1 MNCSIHK
8 NRFGKVT
15 SVKAQNGEDSIL
27 FKKLAGL
34 PFIRTQEEAA
44 TILSTSIIHSP
55 IINKSPS
62 HLYETGEPK
71 IYFKTS
77 KGVTESYKEAILNN
91 TDKVSYYGYMSV
103 SGQLINLGSFST
115 TTNNDLP
122 IGAINDSI
130 VTGLLEESKV
140 FDGTSYSLKGVGTS
154 KFEAGV
160 NAALAYE
167 MIKNGSEDNG
177 YILTSGGTISL
188 PQDEVELPEVDASTT
203 PTATLIKFPLDS
215 NSTSEKLTDLS
226 NSIQLDLEAI
236 KEEAIKNNT
245 FLKAPNGNPSNL
257 SEREWVLTRHPNF
270 LNWFG
275 DWINS
280 PETASK
286 VVDENGEPLVVY
298 HGSEKAGF
306 FEFSNDEARDGGHFF
321 SDSTSIANS
330 YTNSLNDISYPV
342 VKNIDEAI
350 SYLEELEHDITKGY
364 LFNGTQYE
372 SLEELKNNEDVKN
385 ENDITEIWNVTSPDG
400 YFSTFYK
407 PDELVQYANQ
417 YTVSTSGVAPYFINL
432 RNPNKIEGHGDSW
445 DNIFGVPTVEL
456 EVSLEYN
463 NETDKIIFLDHS
475 NKSHSFDTIEDA
487 YDFIDMNYNNSIA
500 EGLVERYND
509 SNEEAVDNFDIYA
522 TLKYIGDVDTG
533 EEAYGGMTTRE
544 WVEET
549 KEMGEDYDGV
559 IFYDIQD
566 TGPFGYAPHGDVYV
580 AFSPSDIKSVDNIG
594 QFSNLIDDF
603 RFSISG
609 KLDGISNISVSQK
622 EVVQVIKPIL
632 DSIGVDY
639 EFKNTKELR
648 DLGGM
653 LSNQRGVPKGALS
666 GETVYLN
673 SEVIT
678 LDTPIHELGHLWI
691 NKMKTSNPELYNK
704 GLELIN
710 TSDGAK
716 YFEYVKQTQ
725 PSLEENSTEFYEEAL
740 AQAIGDNGARIIDA
754 KRKKSFVDWVNSLFK
769 WVGEQLGISEISPEK
784 LQSMKLKEFATAVA
798 IETLKGNTIAGTL
811 ESYPGEATTLKSQ
824 NLVNPV
830 KYEDMGIN
838 QDLYP
843 SDAITKLPIKDLKTA
858 IEEYEGRVV
867 IITSDATGVHYKDG
881 ELIQGGPG
889 YITLNENVRD
899 GIGFASLDEKTAQAT
914 GTRAQKI
921 GNGKPVLM
929 LIMTQNFEA
938 AVGNKYGAQYLF
950 ENIFKAQNTSRF
962 KTFKNA
968 FKKVISNYYETYIT
982 EETFKY
988 SELNKQD
995 HKKLLLDVID
1005 NLDNNKYSLEE
1016 VLNHFTDDTNFEFR
1030 RNLLKNLIYLQNST
1044 SSTDS
1049 SLKEVRDFLIKN
1061 NVNFNSFA
1069 SEYLDR
1075 SFDLKTFNE
1084 GKIKSEQDSFGA
1096 VVAGFGIETFSSPN
1110 EMKTYISEA
1119 QKLGVEHK
1127 QFNGKIPAIKGS
1139 QFILDAAYPV
1149 NDNFS
1154 DYTEDE
1160 TEFSKEGNK
1169 IKDTLIKKWDSN
1181 LKKVIY
1187 KNLKPP
1193 QKIKFKAWIA
1203 KNHPELLQVRKGSPS
1218 TDVAGGK
1225 GVRFK
1230 EGAQELMFQDA
1241 LKRFELL
1248 QGRNGLTNFKVG
1260 ETIIEITLN
1269 EDSINVKSIKN
1280 LSPTSNRE
1288 AALKELF
1295 YYADLENKKVVVN
1308 TSDSSVIQILKN
1320 NGFIQKYESQES
1332 EFIRPDKVNF
1342 SITPANSKSVYTK
1355 EDIVE
1360 VTDAKR
1366 YSEAMSIAIEEMKKA
1381 SPNDNKSLQVDSVS
1395 ETKAQEILDSGGKIF
1410 MSKDNMAGGYVLPN
1424 GYMGGLFKNP
1434 ITNKTRAALP
1444 LQQAR
1449 IEAGGRFFDSYDL
1462 NEDTYLKNG
1471 FRPLVR
1477 MDFNEEYAPENW
1489 EQTSLVTK
1497 PDNVFFIYDPTYKA
1511 TKGEGDRIND
1521 YAEAFSFVTN
1531 YLSLENKSANTQGF
1545 FSAAVRGE
1553 HAPNREWEP
1562 EVEFTEKQNS
1572 FKQNYYDKHMG
1583 NFDAHIAT
1591 NIPTFRENQ
1600 IRVASGLVDML
1611 SKEDG
1616 TSLIYDIGGSE
1627 GGFVKS
1633 ITDASNGKIR
1643 TINLDANQ
1651 DMQEVHNSNPVEGSV
1666 FINEAFFQ
1674 GFTDNGVTYNTHIPS
1689 EKADVV
1695 HESMTF
1701 QFISHVREPFI
1712 KEVKSKYLKED
1723 GIFLL
1728 EEKITPE
1735 TQEQWEA
1742 NELVKDE
1749 FKLKYY
1755 SQQYID
1761 RKKEEVLVGMK
1772 ANQTP
1777 YKTLLSDLKKEFLY
1791 VEEYWDSGNFKGV
1804 IATNN
1809 KEKLNAFLDSIGGKM
1824 ITKYNEQLYKE
1835 IPDSAVNSLIENLVN
1850 KGDINLSCGI

>member
-8 NRFGKVT
+8 NRFGKVVE
-15 SVKAQNGEDSIL
+15 VKTQTGEDSVL
-27 FKKLAGL
+27 FKSLAGL
-34 PFIRTQEEAA
+34 PFIETMEEAA
-44 TILSTSIIHSP
+44 TLLASSLLYTPTVS
-55 IINKSPS
+55 KSPS
-62 HLYETGEPK
+62 HIYPETKEPK
-71 IYFKTS
+71 LFFKTNTD
-77 KGVTESYKEAILNN
+77 VTESYKTALLNN
-91 TDKVSYYGYMSV
+91 TDKNVEYGFMGV
-103 SGQLINLGSFST
+103 NGNLIAIGSFST
-115 TTNNDLP
+115 TTNNDSV
-122 IGAINDSI
+122 IGAINEAISTDLI
-130 VTGLLEESKV
+130 EEKKV
-140 FDGTSYSLKGVGTS
+140 FDGTSYSLKGVGSS
-154 KFEAGV
+154 KLESKVSAVKAYSLLQAVPNNQYQIMAGGF
-160 NAALAYE
+160 L
-167 MIKNGSEDNG
+167 
-177 YILTSGGTISL
+177 SL
-188 PQDEVELPEVDASTT
+188 PQAEVELPETEVDTT
-203 PTATLIKFPLDS
+203 PVAETIKNPITAYNTPQ
-215 NSTSEKLTDLS
+215 ELT
-226 NSIQLDLEAI
+226 QQVEQFELDLKEI
-236 KEEAIKNNT
+236 KEKSIANGT
-245 FLKAPNGNPSNL
+245 FMLAPNGNNSNL
-257 SEREWVLTRHPNF
+257 SEIEWLIVRHPNF
-270 LNWFG
+270 INWFG

-286 VVDENGEPLVVY
+286 VVDKNGEPEVVY
-298 HGSEKAGF
+298 HGSNTMGF
-306 FEFSNDEARDGGHFF
+306 HKFSISYVRDGGFFF
-321 SDSTSIANS
+321 SSNDRISKT
-330 YTNSLNDISYPV
+330 YTRENNEISFEV
-342 VKNIDEAI
+342 ATNKDEALRI
-350 SYLEELEHDITKGY
+350 AEDKGLTVQIEDEDYYIYSNDGLYAEVSNEEDLILTI
-364 LFNGTQYE
+364 
-372 SLEELKNNEDVKN
+372 NNFEQS
-385 ENDITEIWNVTSPDG
+385 SPG
-400 YFSTFYK
+400 LAGF
-407 PDELVQYANQ
+407 
-417 YTVSTSGVAPYFINL
+417 FINL
-432 RNPNKIEGHGDSW
+432 RDPMVVDGYGANW
-445 DNIFGVPTVEL
+445 DEISGYESSDL
-456 EVSLEYN
+456 SLRLEYN
-463 NETDKIIFLDHS
+463 EETEQYDFEDYDDS
-475 NKSHSFDTIEDA
+475 VEEFSTIVDA
-487 YDFIDMNYNNSIA
+487 YQHIESTYGEYVADK
-500 EGLVERYND
+500 LKD
-509 SNEEAVDNFDIYA
+509 SLEEDQSYGGRGVGEYYYQGNPQ
-522 TLKYIGDVDTG
+522 TG
-533 EEAYGGMTTRE
+533 EEAPPGMTTRE
-544 WVEET
+544 WV
-549 KEMGEDYDGV
+549 KEATHYNDHDGV
-559 IFYDIQD
+559 IFRDID
-566 TGPFGYAPHGDVYV
+566 DSGPHGTSGTGDVFV
-580 AFSPSDIKSVDNIG
+580 VTNPSDIKSLDNIG
-594 QFSNLIDDF
+594 QFDSNNEDI
-603 RFSISG
+603 RFSKVG
-609 KLDGISNISVSQK
+609 KLEGISNIPVSQK

-632 DSIGVDY
+632 DSVGVDY

-691 NKMKTSNPELYNK
+691 NKIKTSNPELYNK

-754 KRKKSFVDWVNSLFK
+754 KRKTSFVGWVNSLFK

-784 LQSMKLKEFATAVA
+784 LQTMKLKEFATAVA
-798 IETLKGNTIAGTL
+798 IETLKGNTVAGAL

-830 KYEDMGIN
+830 KYEDMGIK

-843 SDAITKLPIKDLKTA
+843 SDAITKLPVKDLKSA

-929 LIMTQNFEA
+929 LIMTQNLEA

-950 ENIFKAQNTSRF
+950 ENIINAKDTSRF

-968 FKKVISNYYETYIT
+968 FKKVISTYYELYIT

-988 SELNKQD
+988 SEINKEE
-995 HKKLLLDVID
+995 HKRLLLDVID
-1005 NLDNNKYSLEE
+1005 NLDTNKYSLEE

-1030 RNLLKNLIYLQNST
+1030 RNLLKNLIYLQNFT
-1044 SSTDS
+1044 SRTDS
-1049 SLKEVRDFLIKN
+1049 SLREVREFLVKN
-1061 NVNFNSFA
+1061 NVNFSSFA
-1069 SEYLDR
+1069 SEYLDK
-1075 SFDLKTFNE
+1075 SFDLEAYNE
-1084 GKIKSEQDSFGA
+1084 GKIKSEQDIFGA

-1154 DYTEDE
+1154 DYVEDE
-1160 TEFSKEGNK
+1160 TEFTKEGNK
-1169 IKDTLIKKWDSN
+1169 IKDTLIKKWDKS
-1181 LKKVIY
+1181 LKKEVY
-1187 KNLKPP
+1187 KNFKDS

-1230 EGAQELMFQDA
+1230 EGAQELMLQDA

-1248 QGRNGLTNFKVG
+1248 QGKGGVTNFKVG
-1260 ETIIEITLN
+1260 EVLINIDLN
-1269 EDSINVKSIKN
+1269 EDAINIKAIKN

-1288 AALKELF
+1288 TALKELF
-1295 YYADLENKKVVVN
+1295 NYADSENKKVIAN
-1308 TSDSSVIQILKN
+1308 TPDKALINILKD

-1332 EFIRPDKVNF
+1332 EFVRPDKVNF
-1342 SITPANSKSVYTK
+1342 SIIPANSKSVYTK

-1562 EVEFTEKQNS
+1562 EVEFTEKQNR

-1804 IATNN
+1804 IATNSKN
-1809 KEKLNAFLDSIGGKM
+1809 KLNAFLDSVGGKM

>member
-8 NRFGKVT
+8 NRFGKVVE
-15 SVKAQNGEDSIL
+15 VKTQTGEDSVL
-27 FKKLAGL
+27 FKRLAGL
-34 PFIRTQEEAA
+34 PFIETMEEAA
-44 TILSTSIIHSP
+44 TLLASSLLYTPTVS
-55 IINKSPS
+55 KSPS
-62 HLYETGEPK
+62 HIYPETKEPK
-71 IYFKTS
+71 LFFKTNT
-77 KGVTESYKEAILNN
+77 GVTESYKTALLNN
-91 TDKVSYYGYMSV
+91 TDKNVEYGFMGVNGS
-103 SGQLINLGSFST
+103 LIAIGSFST
-115 TTNNDLP
+115 TTNNDSV
-122 IGAINDSI
+122 IGVINEAIATDLI
-130 VTGLLEESKV
+130 EEKKV
-140 FDGTSYSLKGVGTS
+140 FDGTSYSLKGVGSS
-154 KFEAGV
+154 KLESKVSAVKAYSLLQAVPNNQYQIMAGGF
-160 NAALAYE
+160 L
-167 MIKNGSEDNG
+167 
-177 YILTSGGTISL
+177 SL
-188 PQDEVELPEVDASTT
+188 PQAEVELPETEVDTT
-203 PTATLIKFPLDS
+203 PVA
-215 NSTSEKLTDLS
+215 
-226 NSIQLDLEAI
+226 
-236 KEEAIKNNT
+236 EAIKNPITAYNT
-245 FLKAPNGNPSNL
+245 PQELTQQAEQFELDLKEIREKSIANGTFMFAPNGNNSNL
-257 SEREWVLTRHPNF
+257 SEREWLIVRHPNF
-270 LNWFG
+270 ISWFG

-280 PETASK
+280 PKTASK
-286 VVDENGEPLVVY
+286 VVDKNGEPEVVY
-298 HGSEKAGF
+298 HGSNTMGFHKFSISDVKDGGF
-306 FEFSNDEARDGGHFF
+306 FFSSNDRIAR
-321 SDSTSIANS
+321 T
-330 YTNSLNDISYPV
+330 YTRENNDISFEV
-342 VKNIDEAI
+342 ATNKDEALRI
-350 SYLEELEHDITKGY
+350 AEDKGLTVQIEDEDYYIYSNDGLYAEVSNEEDLILTI
-364 LFNGTQYE
+364 
-372 SLEELKNNEDVKN
+372 NNFEQS
-385 ENDITEIWNVTSPDG
+385 SPG
-400 YFSTFYK
+400 LAGF
-407 PDELVQYANQ
+407 
-417 YTVSTSGVAPYFINL
+417 FINL
-432 RNPNKIEGHGDSW
+432 RDPMVIDGYGANW
-445 DNIFGVPTVEL
+445 DEISGYEASDLTL
-456 EVSLEYN
+456 RLEYN
-463 NETDKIIFLDHS
+463 EESDQYEFVDYDESVSEFPTLI
-475 NKSHSFDTIEDA
+475 DA
-487 YDFIDMNYNNSIA
+487 YQHIDSTYGEYA
-500 EGLVERYND
+500 ADKLKD
-509 SNEEAVDNFDIYA
+509 SLEDDQQYGGRGVGEY
-522 TLKYIGDVDTG
+522 YYQGDPRTG
-533 EEAYGGMTTRE
+533 EEAPPGMTTRE
-544 WVEET
+544 WV
-549 KEMGEDYDGV
+549 KEATHYNDHDGV
-559 IFYDIQD
+559 IFRDID
-566 TGPFGYAPHGDVYV
+566 DNGPHGTSGTGDVFV
-580 AFSPSDIKSVDNIG
+580 AINPSDIKSLDNIG
-594 QFSNLIDDF
+594 QFDSNNEDI
-603 RFSISG
+603 RFSIDG
-609 KLDGISNISVSQK
+609 KLEGISNISVSQK

-632 DSIGVDY
+632 DSVGVDY
-639 EFKNTKELR
+639 EFKNTKELKV
-648 DLGGM
+648 LGGI
-653 LSNQRGVPKGALS
+653 LSNHEGVPKGALA

-673 SEVIT
+673 AEAIT

-691 NKMKTSNPELYNK
+691 NKVKISNPELYNK
-704 GLELIN
+704 GIELIN
-710 TSDGAK
+710 SPEGTK

-784 LQSMKLKEFATAVA
+784 LQTMKLKDFATAVA
-798 IETLKGNTIAGTL
+798 IETLKSNTIGGTL
-811 ESYPGEATTLKSQ
+811 EASPGESTVLKSQ

-830 KYEDMGIN
+830 KYEGMGLN

-843 SDAITKLPIKDLKTA
+843 SDAITKLPIKDLKSV
-858 IEEYEGRVV
+858 IEEYEGRVI
-867 IITSDATGVHYKDG
+867 IITSDATGVHYKNG

-914 GTRAQKI
+914 GARAQKI
-921 GNGKPVLM
+921 GNGNPVLV

-950 ENIFKAQNTSRF
+950 ENIFNAKNTSRF

-968 FKKVISNYYETYIT
+968 FKKVISNYYELYIT
-982 EETFKY
+982 EDTFKY
-988 SELNKQD
+988 SELNKQE
-995 HKKLLLDVID
+995 HKKILLDVID
-1005 NLDNNKYSLEE
+1005 NLDTNKYSLEE

-1030 RNLLKNLIYLQNST
+1030 RNLLKILIYLQNST
-1044 SSTDS
+1044 SSTET

-1069 SEYLDR
+1069 SEYLDK
-1075 SFDLKTFNE
+1075 SFDLGAFNE
-1084 GKIKSEQDSFGA
+1084 GKIRLEQNSFGA

-1110 EMKTYISEA
+1110 EMKSYISEA
-1119 QKLGVEHK
+1119 QKVGVEHK

-1149 NDNFS
+1149 NDNFT

-1160 TEFSKEGNK
+1160 TEFTKEDNK
-1169 IKDTLIKKWDSN
+1169 VKDTLIKKWDPS
-1181 LKKVIY
+1181 LKREIY
-1187 KNLKPP
+1187 KNLKAP

-1203 KNHPELLQVRKGSPS
+1203 KNHPKLLQVRKGSPS

-1230 EGAQELMFQDA
+1230 EGAQELMLQDA
-1241 LKRFELL
+1241 SKRFELS
-1248 QGRNGLTNFKVG
+1248 QGKNGVSNFKVG
-1260 ETIIEITLN
+1260 DTIIGFTSN
-1269 EDSINVKSIKN
+1269 EDSIIIKGIKN
-1280 LSPTSNRE
+1280 LNPSLERE
-1288 AALKELF
+1288 SALKEVF
-1295 YYADLENKKVVVN
+1295 TYADSQNKKVVVN
-1308 TSDSSVIQILKN
+1308 TSDKALINILKD
-1320 NGFIQKYESQES
+1320 NGFIQKYESQNS

-1342 SITPANSKSVYTK
+1342 SIAPVNNKPVYTRD
-1355 EDIVE
+1355 DIEE
-1360 VTDAKR
+1360 VTNAKR
-1366 YSEAMSIAIEEMKKA
+1366 YSEAMTFAIEEMKKA
-1381 SPNDNKSLQVDSVS
+1381 PSVNNKSLQVDLIP
-1395 ETKAQEILDSGGKIF
+1395 ETKAQEILDSGGRIF
-1410 MSKDNMAGGYVLPN
+1410 MSKDNMVGGYVLPN

-1434 ITNKTRAALP
+1434 LTTKNRAALP

-1449 IEAGGRFFDSYDL
+1449 IEVGGRFFDSYDL

-1489 EQTSLVTK
+1489 EETSLVSR
-1497 PDNVFFIYDPTYKA
+1497 PDNVFFVYDPTYKA

-1521 YAEAFSFVTN
+1521 YTEAFSFVTN

-1562 EVEFTEKQNS
+1562 EVEFTEKQKN

-1643 TINLDANQ
+1643 TINLDANK

-1723 GIFLL
+1723 GVFLL

-1742 NELVKDE
+1742 NELIKDE

>member
-8 NRFGKVT
+8 NRFGKVVG
-15 SVKAQNGEDSIL
+15 VKTQTGEDSVL
-27 FKKLAGL
+27 FKSLAGL
-34 PFIRTQEEAA
+34 PFIETMEEAA
-44 TILSTSIIHSP
+44 TLLASSLLYTPTVS
-55 IINKSPS
+55 KSPS
-62 HLYETGEPK
+62 HIYPETKEPK
-71 IYFKTS
+71 LFFKTNTD
-77 KGVTESYKEAILNN
+77 VTESYKTALLNN
-91 TDKVSYYGYMSV
+91 TDKNVEYGFMGV
-103 SGQLINLGSFST
+103 NGNLIAIGSFST
-115 TTNNDLP
+115 TTNNDSV
-122 IGAINDSI
+122 IGAINEAISTDLI
-130 VTGLLEESKV
+130 EEKKV
-140 FDGTSYSLKGVGTS
+140 FDGTSYSLKGVGSS
-154 KFEAGV
+154 KLESKVSAVKAYSLLQAVPNNQYQIMAGGF
-160 NAALAYE
+160 L
-167 MIKNGSEDNG
+167 
-177 YILTSGGTISL
+177 SL
-188 PQDEVELPEVDASTT
+188 PQAEVELPETEVDTT
-203 PTATLIKFPLDS
+203 PVAETIKNPITAYNTPQ
-215 NSTSEKLTDLS
+215 ELT
-226 NSIQLDLEAI
+226 QQVEQFELDLKEI
-236 KEEAIKNNT
+236 KEKSIANGT
-245 FLKAPNGNPSNL
+245 FMLAPNGNNSNL
-257 SEREWVLTRHPNF
+257 SEIEWLIVRHPNF
-270 LNWFG
+270 INWFG

-286 VVDENGEPLVVY
+286 VVDKNGEPEVVY
-298 HGSEKAGF
+298 HGSNTMGF
-306 FEFSNDEARDGGHFF
+306 HKFSISYVRDGGFFF
-321 SDSTSIANS
+321 SSNDRISKT
-330 YTNSLNDISYPV
+330 YTRENNEISFEV
-342 VKNIDEAI
+342 ATNKDEALRI
-350 SYLEELEHDITKGY
+350 AEDKGLTVQIEDEDYYIYSNDGLYAEVSNEEDLILTI
-364 LFNGTQYE
+364 
-372 SLEELKNNEDVKN
+372 NNFEQS
-385 ENDITEIWNVTSPDG
+385 SPG
-400 YFSTFYK
+400 LAGF
-407 PDELVQYANQ
+407 
-417 YTVSTSGVAPYFINL
+417 FINL
-432 RNPNKIEGHGDSW
+432 RDPMVVDGYGANW
-445 DNIFGVPTVEL
+445 DEISGYESSDL
-456 EVSLEYN
+456 SLRLEYN
-463 NETDKIIFLDHS
+463 EETEQYDFEDYDDS
-475 NKSHSFDTIEDA
+475 VEEFSTIVDA
-487 YDFIDMNYNNSIA
+487 YQHIESTYGEYVADI
-500 EGLVERYND
+500 LKD
-509 SNEEAVDNFDIYA
+509 SLEEDQSYGGRGVGEY
-522 TLKYIGDVDTG
+522 YYQGDPQTG
-533 EEAYGGMTTRE
+533 EEAPLGMTTRE
-544 WVEET
+544 WV
-549 KEMGEDYDGV
+549 KEATQYNNHDGV
-559 IFYDIQD
+559 IFRDID
-566 TGPFGYAPHGDVYV
+566 DNGPYGTSGTGDVFV
-580 AFSPSDIKSVDNIG
+580 AINSSDIKSLDNIG
-594 QFSNLIDDF
+594 QFDSNNEDI
-603 RFSISG
+603 RFSKVG
-609 KLDGISNISVSQK
+609 KLEGISNIPVSQK
-622 EVVQVIKPIL
+622 EVIQVIKPIL

-639 EFKNTKELR
+639 EFKNTEELR
-648 DLGGM
+648 TLGGTP
-653 LSNQRGVPKGALS
+653 SNQGGVPKGAVL

-754 KRKKSFVDWVNSLFK
+754 KRKTSFVGWVNSLFK

-784 LQSMKLKEFATAVA
+784 LQTMKLKEFATAVA
-798 IETLKGNTIAGTL
+798 IETL
-811 ESYPGEATTLKSQ
+811 
-824 NLVNPV
+824 
-830 KYEDMGIN
+830 
-838 QDLYP
+838 
-843 SDAITKLPIKDLKTA
+843 
-858 IEEYEGRVV
+858 
-867 IITSDATGVHYKDG
+867 
-881 ELIQGGPG
+881 
-889 YITLNENVRD
+889 
-899 GIGFASLDEKTAQAT
+899 
-914 GTRAQKI
+914 
-921 GNGKPVLM
+921 
-929 LIMTQNFEA
+929 
-938 AVGNKYGAQYLF
+938 
-950 ENIFKAQNTSRF
+950 
-962 KTFKNA
+962 
-968 FKKVISNYYETYIT
+968 
-982 EETFKY
+982 
-988 SELNKQD
+988 
-995 HKKLLLDVID
+995 
-1005 NLDNNKYSLEE
+1005 
-1016 VLNHFTDDTNFEFR
+1016 
-1030 RNLLKNLIYLQNST
+1030 
-1044 SSTDS
+1044 
-1049 SLKEVRDFLIKN
+1049 
-1061 NVNFNSFA
+1061 
-1069 SEYLDR
+1069 
-1075 SFDLKTFNE
+1075 
-1084 GKIKSEQDSFGA
+1084 
-1096 VVAGFGIETFSSPN
+1096 
-1110 EMKTYISEA
+1110 
-1119 QKLGVEHK
+1119 
-1127 QFNGKIPAIKGS
+1127 
-1139 QFILDAAYPV
+1139 
-1149 NDNFS
+1149 
-1154 DYTEDE
+1154 
-1160 TEFSKEGNK
+1160 
-1169 IKDTLIKKWDSN
+1169 
-1181 LKKVIY
+1181 
-1187 KNLKPP
+1187 
-1193 QKIKFKAWIA
+1193 
-1203 KNHPELLQVRKGSPS
+1203 KGSPS

-1230 EGAQELMFQDA
+1230 EGAQTLMLQDA

-1248 QGRNGLTNFKVG
+1248 QGKGGVTNFKVG
-1260 ETIIEITLN
+1260 EVLINIDLN
-1269 EDSINVKSIKN
+1269 EDAINIKAIKN

-1295 YYADLENKKVVVN
+1295 SYADLENKKVVVN

-1381 SPNDNKSLQVDSVS
+1381 SPNDNKSLQVDSIS

-1804 IATNN
+1804 IATNSKN
-1809 KEKLNAFLDSIGGKM
+1809 KLNAFLDSVGGKM

>member
-8 NRFGKVT
+8 NRFGKVIG
-15 SVKAQNGEDSIL
+15 VKTQTGEDSVL
-27 FKKLAGL
+27 FKSLAGL
-34 PFIRTQEEAA
+34 PFIETMEEAA
-44 TILSTSIIHSP
+44 TLLASSLLYTPTVS
-55 IINKSPS
+55 KSPS
-62 HLYETGEPK
+62 HIYYETKEPK
-71 IYFKTS
+71 LFFKTTN
-77 KGVTESYKEAILNN
+77 GVTESYKEALLNN
-91 TDKVSYYGYMSV
+91 SDRNVEYGFM
-103 SGQLINLGSFST
+103 GMNGNLITIGNFST
-115 TTNNDLP
+115 TTNNDSV
-122 IGAINDSI
+122 IGAINEAI

-140 FDGTSYSLKGVGTS
+140 FDGVSYSLKGVGTS
-154 KFEAGV
+154 KLEAGV
-160 NAALAYE
+160 NAASAYK
-167 MIKNGSEDNG
+167 MIKSAPESEYTFNA
-177 YILTSGGTISL
+177 GGIISL
-188 PQDEVELPEVDASTT
+188 PQKEVELPEVEETTT

-215 NSTSEKLTDLS
+215 KSSALELTDLD
-226 NSIQLDLEAI
+226 NRVKLDLQAI
-236 KEEAIKNNT
+236 KEEAIKNGT
-245 FLKAPNGNPSNL
+245 FLKAPNGNKSNL
-257 SEREWVLTRHPNF
+257 TEKEWLLTRHPNF

-275 DWINS
+275 DWVNS
-280 PETASK
+280 PETSSK
-286 VVDENGEPLVVY
+286 VVDENGEPLIVY
-298 HGSEKAGF
+298 HGSNTMGFHKFSISDVKDGGFFFSSNYRISSTYTKENNDVSFEVATDKDGALRIADDKGLTVEFEDGNYYIYSNDGLYAEVSNEEDLIFTINEFEQSSPGLAGF
-306 FEFSNDEARDGGHFF
+306 
-321 SDSTSIANS
+321 
-330 YTNSLNDISYPV
+330 
-342 VKNIDEAI
+342 
-350 SYLEELEHDITKGY
+350 
-364 LFNGTQYE
+364 
-372 SLEELKNNEDVKN
+372 
-385 ENDITEIWNVTSPDG
+385 
-400 YFSTFYK
+400 
-407 PDELVQYANQ
+407 
-417 YTVSTSGVAPYFINL
+417 FINL
-432 RNPNKIEGHGDSW
+432 RDPMEINGYGSNW
-445 DNIFGVPTVEL
+445 DEISGYEASDLTL
-456 EVSLEYN
+456 RLEYN
-463 NETDKIIFLDHS
+463 EESDQYEFIDYDESVSEFPTLI
-475 NKSHSFDTIEDA
+475 DA
-487 YDFIDMNYNNSIA
+487 YQHIDSTYGEYA
-500 EGLVERYND
+500 ADKLKD
-509 SNEEAVDNFDIYA
+509 SLEDDQQYGGRGVGEY
-522 TLKYIGDVDTG
+522 YYQGDPQTG
-533 EEAYGGMTTRE
+533 EEAPPGMTTRE
-544 WVEET
+544 WV
-549 KEMGEDYDGV
+549 KEATHYNDHDGV
-559 IFYDIQD
+559 IFRDID
-566 TGPFGYAPHGDVYV
+566 DNGPHGVSGTGDVFV
-580 AFSPSDIKSVDNIG
+580 VTNPSDIKSIDNIG
-594 QFSNLIDDF
+594 QFDSNNEDV
-603 RFSISG
+603 RFSIDG
-609 KLDGISNISVSQK
+609 KLEGISNIPVSQK
-622 EVVQVIKPIL
+622 EVIQVIKPIL
-632 DSIGVDY
+632 DTIGVDY

-648 DLGGM
+648 ALGGIP
-653 LSNQRGVPKGALS
+653 SNQGGVPKGAVL

-691 NKMKTSNPELYNK
+691 NNSKVSNPELYNK
-704 GLELIN
+704 GMDLIN
-710 TSDGAK
+710 SPEGAI
-716 YFEYVKQTQ
+716 YFQYVRETQ
-725 PSLEENSTEFYEEAL
+725 PTLEENTVEFYEEAL
-740 AQAIGDNGARIIDA
+740 AQAIGDNGARFIDA
-754 KRKKSFVDWVNSLFK
+754 KRKKSFSDWVNSLFK
-769 WVGEQLGISEISPEK
+769 WISEQVGISEISPEK
-784 LQSMKLKEFATAVA
+784 LQTMKLKDFATAVA
-798 IETLKGNTIAGTL
+798 IETLKTNTVAGTL
-811 ESYPGEATTLKSQ
+811 EASTGESTILKSQ

-830 KYEDMGIN
+830 KYEGMGLN

-843 SDAITKLPIKDLKTA
+843 SESITKLPIKDLKSA
-858 IEEYEGRVV
+858 IEEYGGRVV
-867 IITSDATGVHYKDG
+867 VITSDATGVHFKDG

-899 GIGFASLDEKTAQAT
+899 GIGFASLDERTAQAT

-950 ENIFKAQNTSRF
+950 ENIFKAKNTSRF

-968 FKKVISNYYETYIT
+968 FKRVISDDYESYIT
-982 EETFKY
+982 DETFKY
-988 SELNKQD
+988 SNLSKQE

-1005 NLDNNKYSLEE
+1005 NLDTNKYTLEE

-1044 SSTDS
+1044 ANTNS

-1061 NVNFNSFA
+1061 NVNFTSFA
-1069 SEYLDR
+1069 SEYLDK

-1096 VVAGFGIETFSSPN
+1096 VVAGFGIETFPSLN

-1160 TEFSKEGNK
+1160 TEFTKEGNK
-1169 IKDTLIKKWDSN
+1169 IKDTLIKKWDKE

-1187 KNLKPP
+1187 KNLKAP
-1193 QKIKFKAWIA
+1193 QKIRFKAWIA
-1203 KNHPELLQVRKGSPS
+1203 ENHPDLLQVRKGSPA

-1230 EGAQELMFQDA
+1230 EGAQSLMLQDA
-1241 LKRFELL
+1241 LKRFELI
-1248 QGRNGLTNFKVG
+1248 QGKNGLTNFKVE
-1260 ETIIEITLN
+1260 ETIIDIDLN
-1269 EDSINVKSIKN
+1269 EDSINIKSIKN

-1288 AALKELF
+1288 FALKELF
-1295 YYADLENKKVVVN
+1295 TYADNEGKKVVVN
-1308 TSDSSVIQILKN
+1308 TSDSSVIQILKD
-1320 NGFIQKYESQES
+1320 NGFIQKYKSQES
-1332 EFIRPDKVNF
+1332 EFVRPDKVNF
-1342 SITPANSKSVYTK
+1342 SIAPVNNKPVYTRD
-1355 EDIVE
+1355 DIEE

-1366 YSEAMSIAIEEMKKA
+1366 YSEAMTFAIEEMKKA
-1381 SPNDNKSLQVDSVS
+1381 PSVNNKSLQVDLIS
-1395 ETKAQEILDSGGKIF
+1395 ETKAQEILDSGGRIF

-1434 ITNKTRAALP
+1434 LTTKNRAALP

-1449 IEAGGRFFDSYDL
+1449 IEAGGRFFDSYAL

-1477 MDFNEEYAPENW
+1477 MDFKEEYAPENW
-1489 EQTSLVTK
+1489 EETSLVSR
-1497 PDNVFFIYDPTYKA
+1497 PDNVFFVYDPTYKA

-1521 YAEAFSFVTN
+1521 YTEAFSFVTN

-1562 EVEFTEKQNS
+1562 EVEFTEKQKN

-1643 TINLDANQ
+1643 TINLDANK

-1723 GIFLL
+1723 GVFLL

-1742 NELVKDE
+1742 NELIKDE

>member
-8 NRFGKVT
+8 NRFGKVVG
-15 SVKAQNGEDSIL
+15 VKTQTGEDSVL
-27 FKKLAGL
+27 FKSLAGL
-34 PFIRTQEEAA
+34 PFIETMEEAA
-44 TILSTSIIHSP
+44 TLLASSLLYTPTVS
-55 IINKSPS
+55 KSPS
-62 HLYETGEPK
+62 HIYPETKEPK
-71 IYFKTS
+71 LFFKTTN
-77 KGVTESYKEAILNN
+77 GVTESYKEALLNN
-91 TDKVSYYGYMSV
+91 TDKNVEYGFM
-103 SGQLINLGSFST
+103 GMNGNLITIGNFST
-115 TTNNDLP
+115 TTNNDSV
-122 IGAINDSI
+122 IGAINEAISTDLI
-130 VTGLLEESKV
+130 EEKKV
-140 FDGTSYSLKGVGTS
+140 FDGTSYSLKGVGSS
-154 KFEAGV
+154 KLESKVSAVKAYSLLQAVPNNQYQIMAGGF
-160 NAALAYE
+160 L
-167 MIKNGSEDNG
+167 
-177 YILTSGGTISL
+177 SL
-188 PQDEVELPEVDASTT
+188 PQAEVELPETEVDTT
-203 PTATLIKFPLDS
+203 PVA
-215 NSTSEKLTDLS
+215 
-226 NSIQLDLEAI
+226 
-236 KEEAIKNNT
+236 EAIKNPITAYNT
-245 FLKAPNGNPSNL
+245 PQELTQQVEQFELDLKEIKEKSIANGTFMLAPNGNNSNL
-257 SEREWVLTRHPNF
+257 SEREWLIVRHPNF
-270 LNWFG
+270 INWFG
-275 DWINS
+275 DWRSS

-286 VVDENGEPLVVY
+286 VVDKNGEPEVVY
-298 HGSEKAGF
+298 HGSNTMGFHKFSISDVKDGGF
-306 FEFSNDEARDGGHFF
+306 FFSSNYRI
-321 SDSTSIANS
+321 SST
-330 YTNSLNDISYPV
+330 YTRENNDISFEV
-342 VKNIDEAI
+342 ATNKDEALRI
-350 SYLEELEHDITKGY
+350 AEDKGLTVQIEDEDYYIYSNDGLYAEVSNEEDLIFTI
-364 LFNGTQYE
+364 
-372 SLEELKNNEDVKN
+372 NEF
-385 ENDITEIWNVTSPDG
+385 EQSSPG
-400 YFSTFYK
+400 LAGF
-407 PDELVQYANQ
+407 
-417 YTVSTSGVAPYFINL
+417 FINL
-432 RNPNKIEGHGDSW
+432 RDPMEIYGYGANW
-445 DNIFGVPTVEL
+445 DEISGYEASDL
-456 EVSLEYN
+456 SLRLEYN
-463 NETDKIIFLDHS
+463 EETDQ
-475 NKSHSFDTIEDA
+475 
-487 YDFIDMNYNNSIA
+487 YDFIDYDESVEEFPTLIDA
-500 EGLVERYND
+500 YQHIDSTYGEYVADKLKDLVEEDQQYEGRG
-509 SNEEAVDNFDIYA
+509 V
-522 TLKYIGDVDTG
+522 GDYYYQGDPQTG
-533 EEAYGGMTTRE
+533 EEAPPGMTTRE
-544 WVEET
+544 WVREAT
-549 KEMGEDYDGV
+549 HYNDHDGV
-559 IFYDIQD
+559 IFRDID
-566 TGPFGYAPHGDVYV
+566 DNGPHGTSGTGDVFV
-580 AFSPSDIKSVDNIG
+580 VTNPSDIKSIDNIG
-594 QFSNLIDDF
+594 QFDTNNEDV
-603 RFSISG
+603 RFSIDG
-609 KLDGISNISVSQK
+609 KLEGISNISVSQK
-622 EVVQVIKPIL
+622 EVIQVIKPIL

-648 DLGGM
+648 ALGGM

-666 GETVYLN
+666 GETIYLN

-691 NKMKTSNPELYNK
+691 NKSKLSNPELYNK
-704 GLELIN
+704 GMDLIN
-710 TSDGAK
+710 SPEGAI
-716 YFEYVKQTQ
+716 YLQYVRETQ
-725 PSLEENSTEFYEEAL
+725 PSLEENTAEFYEEAL
-740 AQAIGDNGARIIDA
+740 AQAIGDNGARFIDA
-754 KRKKSFVDWVNSLFK
+754 KRKKSFSDWLNSLFK
-769 WVGEQLGISEISPEK
+769 WLSEQVGISDVSPEK
-784 LQSMKLKEFATAVA
+784 LQTMKLKDFATAVA
-798 IETLKGNTIAGTL
+798 IESLKSNTVAGTL
-811 ESYPGEATTLKSQ
+811 EAPTGESTVLKSQ
-824 NLVNPV
+824 NLVNPI
-830 KYEDMGIN
+830 KYEEMGLN

-843 SDAITKLPIKDLKTA
+843 SEFITKLPIKDLKSA
-858 IEEYEGRVV
+858 IEEYEGRVA
-867 IITSDATGVHYKDG
+867 IITSDATGVHVKDG

-968 FKKVISNYYETYIT
+968 FKKVISNYYETFIT
-982 EETFKY
+982 EETFNY
-988 SELNKQD
+988 SELNKKE
-995 HKKLLLDVID
+995 HKEILLDVID
-1005 NLDNNKYSLEE
+1005 NLDTGKYSLDE

-1030 RNLLKNLIYLQNST
+1030 RNLLKNLIYLQSST

-1061 NVNFNSFA
+1061 NVNFSSFA

-1075 SFDLKTFNE
+1075 SFNLKTFNE

-1096 VVAGFGIETFSSPN
+1096 VVAGFGIETFPSP
-1110 EMKTYISEA
+1110 EKMKSYISEA

-1154 DYTEDE
+1154 DYVQDE
-1160 TEFSKEGNK
+1160 TEFTKESSKVR
-1169 IKDTLIKKWDSN
+1169 DTLIKKWDNN

-1187 KNLKPP
+1187 KNLKAP
-1193 QKIKFKAWIA
+1193 QKIRFKAWIA
-1203 KNHPELLQVRKGSPS
+1203 ENYPHLLQIRKGSPA

-1230 EGAQELMFQDA
+1230 EGAQSLMLQDA
-1241 LKRFELL
+1241 LKRFELI
-1248 QGRNGLTNFKVG
+1248 QGKNGLTNFKVE
-1260 ETIIEITLN
+1260 ETIIDIDLN
-1269 EDSINVKSIKN
+1269 EDSINIKAIKN

-1295 YYADLENKKVVVN
+1295 SYADLENKKVVVN

-1381 SPNDNKSLQVDSVS
+1381 SPNDNKSLQVDSIS
-1395 ETKAQEILDSGGKIF
+1395 ETKAQEILDSGGRIF

-1434 ITNKTRAALP
+1434 LTTKNRAALP

-1489 EQTSLVTK
+1489 EETSLVNR
-1497 PDNVFFIYDPTYKA
+1497 PDNVFFVYDPTYKA

-1521 YAEAFSFVTN
+1521 YTEAFSFVTN

-1562 EVEFTEKQNS
+1562 EVEFTEKQKT

-1643 TINLDANQ
+1643 TINLDANK

-1723 GIFLL
+1723 GVFLL

-1742 NELVKDE
+1742 NELIKDE

-1835 IPDSAVNSLIENLVN
+1835 IPDSVVNSLIENLVN